1 MAKIRRGA
9 RVVGNRLAL
18 PERRTATN
26 RSRQVQSLTRALA
39 LLELV
44 ARSHDGLTLAE
55 LARTVGLPPSTV
67 HRFLTTLEQRGYV
80 RHDAAGSIWQIG
92 VQAFI
97 VGSAFLRTRDVL
109 AMAQPHMRR
118 LMEESGETVNLY
130 VVDEGEVVCIG
141 QVECR
146 QMMRA
151 IARPGGRVKMHCS
164 GAGKAMLAWLPEAEL
179 TRVVRQHGLKRFTER
194 TLDTPSRLHRDLET
208 VRERGWAVDDEEYA
222 VGLRCVAAAVSDEQG
237 QPVAALSLSGP
248 GARIDETRLADLG
261 ALAARIATEF
271 SAELGG
277 HSAARPR
284 SWRV

>member
-1 MAKIRRGA
+1 MATRSAAA
-9 RVVGNRLAL
+9 RPDVDRAGR
-18 PERRTATN
+18 
-26 RSRQVQSLTRALA
+26 VQSISRALA
-39 LLELV
+39 ILH
-44 ARSHDGLTLAE
+44 ALAE
-55 LARTVGLPPSTV
+55 SGEGMTLTDVMQLVGLPASTA
-67 HRFLTTLEQRGYV
+67 HRILTTLQQERFV
-80 RHDAAGSIWQIG
+80 RFDGTAHLWQVG
-92 VQAFI
+92 VEAFI
-97 VGSAFLRTRDVL
+97 VGNAFARTRDVV
-109 AMAQPHMRR
+109 AMARPYLRR
-118 LMEESGETVNLY
+118 LMQEGGETANLY
-130 VVDEGEVVCIG
+130 LEQDG
-141 QVECR
+141 QAICMAQIECR

-179 TRVVRQHGLKRFTER
+179 TRVIRQHGLKRFTER

-261 ALAARIATEF
+261 ALAARIAAEF

>member
-1 MAKIRRGA
+1 MATRSAAA
-9 RVVGNRLAL
+9 RPDVDRAGR
-18 PERRTATN
+18 
-26 RSRQVQSLTRALA
+26 VQSISRALA
-39 LLELV
+39 ILH
-44 ARSHDGLTLAE
+44 ALAE
-55 LARTVGLPPSTV
+55 SGEGMTLTDVMQLVGLPASTA
-67 HRFLTTLEQRGYV
+67 HRILTTLQQERFV
-80 RHDAAGSIWQIG
+80 RFDGTAHLWQVG
-92 VQAFI
+92 VEAFI
-97 VGSAFLRTRDVL
+97 VGNAFARTRDVV
-109 AMAQPHMRR
+109 AMARPYLRR
-118 LMEESGETVNLY
+118 LMQEGGETANLY
-130 VVDEGEVVCIG
+130 LEQDG
-141 QVECR
+141 QAICMAQIECR

-179 TRVVRQHGLKRFTER
+179 TRVIRQHGLKRFTER

-261 ALAARIATEF
+261 ALAARIAAEF

-277 HSAARPR
+277 HSAARPK

>member
-1 MAKIRRGA
+1 MAIRSAAA
-9 RVVGNRLAL
+9 RPDVDRAGR
-18 PERRTATN
+18 
-26 RSRQVQSLTRALA
+26 VQSISRALA
-39 LLELV
+39 ILH
-44 ARSHDGLTLAE
+44 ALAE
-55 LARTVGLPPSTV
+55 SGEGMTLTDVMQLVGLPASTA
-67 HRFLTTLEQRGYV
+67 HRILTTLQQERFV
-80 RHDAAGSIWQIG
+80 RFDGTAHLWQVG
-92 VQAFI
+92 VEAFI
-97 VGSAFLRTRDVL
+97 VGNAFARTRDVV
-109 AMAQPHMRR
+109 AMARPYLRR
-118 LMEESGETVNLY
+118 LMQEGGETANLY
-130 VVDEGEVVCIG
+130 LEQDG
-141 QVECR
+141 QAICMAQIECR

>member
-1 MAKIRRGA
+1 MATRSAAA
-9 RVVGNRLAL
+9 RPDVDRAGR
-18 PERRTATN
+18 
-26 RSRQVQSLTRALA
+26 VQSISRALA
-39 LLELV
+39 ILH
-44 ARSHDGLTLAE
+44 ALAE
-55 LARTVGLPPSTV
+55 SGEGMTLTDVMQLVGLPASTA
-67 HRFLTTLEQRGYV
+67 HRILTTLQQERFV
-80 RHDAAGSIWQIG
+80 RFDGTAHLWQVG
-92 VQAFI
+92 VEAFI
-97 VGSAFLRTRDVL
+97 VGNAFARTRDVV
-109 AMAQPHMRR
+109 AMARPYLRR
-118 LMEESGETVNLY
+118 LMQEGGETANLY
-130 VVDEGEVVCIG
+130 LEQDG
-141 QVECR
+141 QAICMAQIECR

-261 ALAARIATEF
+261 ALAARIAAEF

>member
-1 MAKIRRGA
+1 MATRSAAA
-9 RVVGNRLAL
+9 RPDVDRAGR
-18 PERRTATN
+18 
-26 RSRQVQSLTRALA
+26 VQSISRALA
-39 LLELV
+39 ILH
-44 ARSHDGLTLAE
+44 ALAE
-55 LARTVGLPPSTV
+55 SGEGMTLTDVMQLVGLPASTA
-67 HRFLTTLEQRGYV
+67 HRILTTLQQERFV
-80 RHDAAGSIWQIG
+80 RFDGTAHLWQVG
-92 VQAFI
+92 VEAFI
-97 VGSAFLRTRDVL
+97 VGNAFARTRDVV
-109 AMAQPHMRR
+109 AMARPYLRR
-118 LMEESGETVNLY
+118 LMQEGGETANLY
-130 VVDEGEVVCIG
+130 LEQDG
-141 QVECR
+141 QAICMAQIECR